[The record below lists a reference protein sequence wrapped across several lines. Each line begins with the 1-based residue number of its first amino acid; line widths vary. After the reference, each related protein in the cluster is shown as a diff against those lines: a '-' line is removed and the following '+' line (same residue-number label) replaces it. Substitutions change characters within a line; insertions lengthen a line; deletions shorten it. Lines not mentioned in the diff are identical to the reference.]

1 MLPTLFCWRSTAQAI
16 KVETNLAAQCST
28 TNRCLANPTPNPVP
42 GGQASRRTTC
52 PTPRST
58 TYPNPRIGAPT
69 SLRQCSYSNNRYSPH
84 KALRTGRPPPTQR
97 QSPEAHEPSRQ
108 MQRQSADK
116 VQDFSSA
123 RNERTSWPG
132 TTWGPHPSPPPP
144 HPHPPLP
151 PPPTPPWPMD
161 LAMAMHGNGH
171 GPWPIWPWP
180 VGHCQ
185 GHRPWAMAHGPW
197 PWPMAHGSWPWDM
210 EALSVKIISK

>member
-28 TNRCLANPTPNPVP
+28 MNRCLANPTPNPVP

-69 SLRQCSYSNNRYSPH
+69 SLRQCSYSNNTYGPH
-84 KALRTGRPPPTQR
+84 KALRTGRPPPRQR
-97 QSPEAHEPSRQ
+97 QRPEVHEPSRQ

-123 RNERTSWPG
+123 RNERTSRLWARAGGSGAGSSGTFRAFCGSGAGSSGHFEAAQCGPG
-132 TTWGPHPSPPPP
+132 AGFDDSCGVSSSQAERASSQAEPRSPGASKAP
-144 HPHPPLP
+144 
-151 PPPTPPWPMD
+151 
-161 LAMAMHGNGH
+161 
-171 GPWPIWPWP
+171 
-180 VGHCQ
+180 
-185 GHRPWAMAHGPW
+185 
-197 PWPMAHGSWPWDM
+197 
-210 EALSVKIISK
+210 EAP